1 MRNGIGRL
9 FDNLT
14 VVVAAVLTICGFMLL
29 FLPWKQALA
38 VRIVEPPPKP
48 SGEVF
53 VNVGPAVPAPANKDK
68 DPGQGH

>member
-1 MRNGIGRL
+1 MRGIGRL

-14 VVVAAVLTICGFMLL
+14 VLVALVLTICGFMLL

-38 VRIVEPPPKP
+38 VKIVEPPPRS

-53 VNVGPAVPAPANKDK
+53 VNVGPSETPAPADK
-68 DPGQGH
+68 QKSSGPGH